1 MRTLLFA
8 ALALV
13 RCGAHPPETAH
24 AARPGHDY
32 RELEQPNEPTPL
44 PPETSISAADVDA
57 DLDLLSYARLNE
69 TKTKRDASVAHGAP
83 EWKVTEN
90 AKRSIDLGSHAFHGP
105 IAILVDAACAS
116 SCEGARLR

>member
-13 RCGAHPPETAH
+13 RCGAHPPEAAH

-57 DLDLLSYARLNE
+57 DLDLLSYALDRGYGGRGFVPRESWVAMTSALE
-69 TKTKRDASVAHGAP
+69 ALRGKPALSVSGV
-83 EWKVTEN
+83 W
-90 AKRSIDLGSHAFHGP
+90 R
-105 IAILVDAACAS
+105 
-116 SCEGARLR
+116 